1 MTRNA
6 VGRLSRGALALLR
19 AGALAAPLAFASVS
33 PALAGPPFLTDDPEP
48 VPHHHYELYTFRTA
62 DISSLGHSVSGPS
75 IEFNAGILRNV
86 QFHLVAPYAVFAPPG
101 LARTSGY
108 GDTEVGLKVRFVQE
122 TANRPQVGIFPM
134 AEIATGDASKG
145 LGNGRTW
152 YRVPVWI
159 QKSWG
164 PWKTYGGGGVALNN
178 APGAQNYGFAGWLVQ
193 RDLSSKFTL
202 GAEVFTQGP
211 NAAGGRGSTYYN
223 VGGYYNPSTQLNVL
237 WSVGHTFVGERH
249 AVQYFGLYYTFPR
262 PTEAAAADE
271 HPTVPPK

>member
-1 MTRNA
+1 MTSNA
-6 VGRLSRGALALLR
+6 VGCLSRGALALLR
-19 AGALAAPLAFASVS
+19 AGVLAAPLALASMV

-48 VPHHHYELYTFRTA
+48 VPHKHFELYTFRTSDTSNGGRA
-62 DISSLGHSVSGPS
+62 VSGPAL
-75 IEFNAGILRNV
+75 EFNAGILPNV
-86 QFHLVAPYAVFAPPG
+86 QFHLVAPYAAFAPPD

-122 TANRPQVGIFPM
+122 TATRPQIGIFPM
-134 AEIATGDASKG
+134 AEIATGDASRG

-152 YRVPVWI
+152 YRLPIWV

-178 APGAQNYGFAGWLVQ
+178 VPGAQNYGFAGWLIQ

-202 GAEVFTQGP
+202 GGEVFTQGP
-211 NAAGGRGSTYYN
+211 NAVGGRGSTYYN
-223 VGGYYNPSTQLNVL
+223 VGGYYNPTTQLNVL
-237 WSVGHTFVGERH
+237 FSIGHTFIGERH

-262 PTEAAAADE
+262 PAEDATPAE
-271 HPTVPPK
+271 HPTLK